1 MNVPVTPVKTQAPAQ
16 TLSTATIAHVWTGMV
31 AKIVRQVSW
40 IQQEADISTFISWR
54 KALQNILYSDSK
66 FDGVSL

>member
-16 TLSTATIAHVWTGMV
+16 ILSTATIARVWTGMV